1 MDFCDGSLGIWSQS
15 MTICVLLP
23 DLSLDS
29 GITRSA
35 IGVITRLNRRA
46 SSNRRSSITRS
57 HQSPDRTNHPIAPIT
72 RSHQSPPIDH
82 STALWLI
89 LRRALIA
96 TSARV
101 PPCILCTLFHGS
113 CLTKRLSA
121 IILGEYLGQELY
133 RQWSSVV
140 DLADICHI
148 AATHVAVT
156 HHDTT
161 L

>member
-1 MDFCDGSLGIWSQS
+1 MGLCYGSLGIWSQS
-15 MTICVLLP
+15 MTICVSLP
-23 DLSLDS
+23 ALSLDS
-29 GITRSA
+29 GSTRSA
-35 IGVITRLNRRA
+35 IGVILDQTVEH
-46 SSNRRSSITRS
+46 
-57 HQSPDRTNHPIAPIT
+57 HQSPLINHRSPIAPIT

-101 PPCILCTLFHGS
+101 PPFILCTLFHGS

-121 IILGEYLGQELY
+121 IILGEHLGQELY